1 MSHAHSGNAVA
12 RVPFLPPLPT
22 LQLGRS
28 HRPILRHRRRSFHPT
43 VDASPYRLPKAVHDR
58 LTASLAPFRNAETS
72 YALAVFLGRYWSSE
86 TRLEDA
92 FPIDRRALSNHKDL
106 DLTEAR
112 VRGAI
117 ETLERIGFLERAL
130 VPKASGYR
138 LTENGLRRQPI
149 LYVFGDGYR
158 DAFRAANNR
167 PRHQEH
173 RKRQPVPTSKNPPR
187 RSILQLPARSLSRPP
202 PRAFTP
208 IANSPKNISKKTF
221 MLMGWIPD
229 ATAPQSQG
237 EHSRLEDAI
246 DRLRQAG
253 NFK

>member
-1 MSHAHSGNAVA
+1 MSPTHTGHAVT
-12 RVPFLPPLPT
+12 RVPFLPSLPA
-22 LQLGRS
+22 LPLGRS

-43 VDASPYRLPKAVHDR
+43 VDAGPYRLPKAVHDR
-58 LTASLAPFRNAETS
+58 LTASLASFRNAETS

-86 TRLEDA
+86 ARLDDA
-92 FPIDRRALSNHKDL
+92 FPIDRRALSNHRDL
-106 DLTEAR
+106 DLTEAQ

-117 ETLERIGFLERAL
+117 ETLERVGFLERSVAL
-130 VPKASGYR
+130 KGSGYR

-149 LYVFGDGYR
+149 LRVFGDAYW
-158 DAFRAANNR
+158 DAFRAVNKR
-167 PRHQEH
+167 PRKQEQRKHQ
-173 RKRQPVPTSKNPPR
+173 PGFTSEIPP
-187 RSILQLPARSLSRPP
+187 SRPP
-202 PRAFTP
+202 LQPSLRSLPKPPARALMPLT
-208 IANSPKNISKKTF
+208 NSPKDISKKTF

-229 ATAPQSQG
+229 ATAPQSQR